1 MSYLRDWGLQRR
13 YLSSLAKQL
22 DLPLTRHNGKRRVP
36 LGNDEVRVAIH
47 DTCLG
52 PKWGDCTDGKN
63 AAQMDM
69 GLGRMVDTMQM
80 RNGFNLAAAQ
90 ALIKAGK
97 WAKEGASAA
106 HANGRPHAY
115 VMSRLQAASE
125 YYALAREYQAKH
137 EAARAV

>member
-13 YLSSLAKQL
+13 HLSKLAKQL
-22 DLPLTRHNGKRRVP
+22 DLSLFRHNGKRRVP

-52 PKWGDCTDGKN
+52 PQWGDCTGGMN
-63 AAQMDM
+63 AADMDRS
-69 GLGRMVDTMQM
+69 LARMVDTMQM

-97 WAKEGASAA
+97 WAKAGAVAA
-106 HANGRPHAY
+106 HANGRPYAY

-125 YYALAREYQAKH
+125 FYALAREYQAKH
-137 EAARAV
+137 EAERST